1 MKRLLTLLILLGLI
15 STAHADEVSTQR
27 ALSIAQR
34 VLGDATR
41 SSDVVVAWDSSLFST
56 TRVEVVEP
64 TFYVVRPT
72 SGPGFVIVSGDDVVA
87 PVLAYSTTYYAPTMT
102 LLPRNF
108 EAWLRYVDTTVRRAR
123 EQGVKQSSAT
133 AELWAEEYKP
143 VGALMLNTARWSQM
157 APYNYFC
164 PLDNGAYSLTGC
176 TQTAMAVIMKHHR
189 WPESAKGVTQP
200 YTTMYGLPVPARDLN
215 HAYDWDSML
224 DSYVEGYYT
233 TIQATAVA
241 VLMADLG
248 HAFKAEYTAN
258 DTAAMPD
265 MMSLYQN
272 FSYSPASHIV
282 TRGGHSDSYWKS
294 MLRGEIEANRPVFY
308 AGYTSDWAGHAFV
321 IDGVDDNDYFHV
333 NWGWGGVYDG
343 FFLIDNLILGE
354 EYLFDTEH
362 WAVFGM
368 HPLRDG
374 EIDNWISLYST
385 GLNVEPREFISGEQ
399 FTIRSIS
406 YANFSQLD
414 FKGYMRVGLADL
426 NGEFKSWVSE
436 SFSVDL
442 GVNYATSEQ
451 YVSAI
456 INDNIEQG
464 DRLYVYYKS
473 NTSEKWFR
481 MRGSVESASDEVI
494 VKYPPIGDNTSLS
507 FDRSSGLVVV
517 EYDDDVKSA
526 LYLLS
531 SSVESGVTITRGRM
545 TIDTR
550 CLSPGVYTIYLVRE
564 GVEDKRISFQLNRD

>member
-1 MKRLLTLLILLGLI
+1 MLGLI
-15 STAHADEVSTQR
+15 STARAGEVGTQR

-34 VLGDATR
+34 VLCDATR

-64 TFYVVRPT
+64 TFYVVRST

-87 PVLAYSTTYYAPTMT
+87 PVLAYSTTYYAPTMST
-102 LLPRNF
+102 LPSNF

-164 PLDNGAYSLTGC
+164 PVDNGAYSLTGC

-189 WPESAKGVTQP
+189 WPESAKGVTEA

-272 FSYSPASHIV
+272 FSYSPASQIV

-385 GLNVEPREFISGEQ
+385 GLNVEPREFTSGEQ

-406 YANFSQLD
+406 YCNFSHLS
-414 FKGYMRVGLADL
+414 FKGQMRVGLADL

-436 SFSVDL
+436 PFSVDL

-451 YVSAI
+451 YISAV
-456 INDNIEQG
+456 INDNIELG

-517 EYDDDVKSA
+517 EYDDDVKAA

>member
-15 STAHADEVSTQR
+15 STAHAGEVGTQR

-164 PLDNGAYSLTGC
+164 PVDNGAYSLTGC

-189 WPESAKGVTQP
+189 WPESAKGVTEA

-272 FSYSPASHIV
+272 FSYSPASQIV

-294 MLRGEIEANRPVFY
+294 MLRGEIETNRPVFY

-385 GLNVEPREFISGEQ
+385 GLNVEPREFTSGEP

-406 YANFSQLD
+406 YCNFSQLS
-414 FKGYMRVGLADL
+414 FKGQMRVGLADL

-436 SFSVDL
+436 PFGVDL

-517 EYDDDVKSA
+517 EYDDDVKAA